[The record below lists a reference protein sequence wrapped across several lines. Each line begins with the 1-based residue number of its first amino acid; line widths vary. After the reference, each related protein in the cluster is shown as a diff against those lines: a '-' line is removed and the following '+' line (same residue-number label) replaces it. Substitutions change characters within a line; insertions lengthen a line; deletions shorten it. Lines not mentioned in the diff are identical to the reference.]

1 VQAEITEATEGNQPE
16 PGKSPRGMGMRT
28 EESMKEHPAEVKAY
42 LSRLYDEE
50 RRRFACRAKSPGEF
64 RQWQDGAR
72 PAFQQ
77 LLGLPRI
84 AEMARGHTPETHI
97 EEDGEDMGSYT
108 RQRGWIDTE
117 PGVRSR
123 LWLLTPKASGP
134 LPLAI
139 TPHGH
144 ENGDTYVGIWH
155 NERSREQ
162 IEKEDQDVAV
172 QAVERGFLTVAPA
185 TRGMGANPSSYRIAD
200 IAKRHGGTDCL
211 CHNWQV
217 VVTGRSMLGERVW
230 DLMRILDWA
239 LELPGVDAGRV
250 LMVGNSGGGMA
261 TLHTAACDERI
272 QVAVPCCA
280 YNNYVSPQGALRHCP
295 CNAVPG
301 LLDFGEYWD
310 VAGLVAPRFLLTVN
324 GRGDVLH
331 PVPEVDEAVL
341 RLKAFYRSAGAG
353 DRYEHRY
360 GGGGHRFYRGL
371 MWPWIEEAMGRVIA
385 E

>member
-1 VQAEITEATEGNQPE
+1 MNRETPNE
-16 PGKSPRGMGMRT
+16 
-28 EESMKEHPAEVKAY
+28 EHPAEVMAY
-42 LSRLYDEE
+42 VSRLYDEG
-50 RRRFACRAKSPGEF
+50 RRRFACRARDPEEF
-64 RQWQDGAR
+64 LDWQDGAR
-72 PAFQQ
+72 PVFRQ

-84 AEMARGHTPETHI
+84 AEMARGHTPEVRV
-97 EEDGEDMGSYT
+97 EDDSEDMGSYV
-108 RQRGWIDTE
+108 RQRGWIETE
-117 PGVRSR
+117 PDVRVR
-123 LWLLTPKASGP
+123 FWLLTPKADGP

-155 NERSREQ
+155 NDRSRDQ
-162 IEKEDQDVAV
+162 IENEDQDVAV
-172 QAVERGFLTVAPA
+172 QAAERGFVTVAPA

-200 IAKRHGGTDCL
+200 IASRHGGTDCR

-230 DLMRILDWA
+230 DLMRVLDWTM
-239 LELPGVDAGRV
+239 ELPTVDAGRV

-261 TLHTAACDERI
+261 TLHTAASDERI

-280 YNNYVSPQGALRHCP
+280 YNNYVSPQGTLRHCP

-324 GRGDVLH
+324 GRKDVLH
-331 PVPEVDEAVL
+331 PVPEVDDAVSRLEAI
-341 RLKAFYRSAGAG
+341 YQSAGAG
-353 DRYEHRY
+353 ERYEHRY
-360 GGGGHRFYRGL
+360 GDGGHRFYSAL
-371 MWPWIEEAMGRVIA
+371 MWPWIEGAMGKVMA
-385 E
+385 G